1 MSREIREAYDR
12 EVRARR
18 QTEDPSY
25 RFEWDG
31 PVYRMVGPKT
41 DVPNS
46 AVLLTRLDAET
57 APAAIERQLEY
68 FRALGQGFEWK
79 LYDYDEPA
87 DLAERLAAAGFVAQE
102 SETLVVRDTS
112 AAFAMPLPADG
123 VAIARLDDPDEFD
136 PIADLKFAVWG
147 DEERARWWVEA
158 LQSEKRAT
166 PDGLSVYVARAADG
180 AIVAAA
186 WLRMSPDCSF
196 AGLWGGSTQKEWRG
210 RGLYTSLV
218 AHRIAEARERRFA
231 FVMVDCS
238 KDSLPILRR
247 RGFEALAT
255 TTPWVWMP

>member
-1 MSREIREAYDR
+1 MSRKIREAYDR
-12 EVRARR
+12 EVRARP

-31 PVYRMVGPKT
+31 PVYRMVGPPT

-46 AVLLTRLDAET
+46 AVLLTRLDAGT
-57 APAAIERQLEY
+57 APVAIQRQLDS

-87 DLAERLAAAGFVAQE
+87 NLPRLLADAGFVSQE
-102 SETLVVRDTS
+102 PETLVVRDAS
-112 AAFAMPLPADG
+112 AAFAMPPPADG
-123 VAIARLDDPDEFD
+123 VAITRLDDPDEFG
-136 PIADLKFAVWG
+136 PIADLKLAVWG
-147 DEERARWWVEA
+147 DEKRARWWVEA

-196 AGLWGGSTQKEWRG
+196 AGLWGGSTKKEWRG

-218 AHRIAEARERRFA
+218 AHRIAEARERGLSW
-231 FVMVDCS
+231 VMVDCS
-238 KDSLPILRR
+238 KDSLPILNR
-247 RGFEALAT
+247 RGFDALAT
-255 TTPWVWMP
+255 TTPYVWMP